1 MVKERKKIS
10 YFMTGYGLDYRCS
23 IPDRDRDFSLH
34 HHTRLAFEPTQW
46 VPGTIR
52 RGKPGG
58 A

>member
-1 MVKERKKIS
+1 
-10 YFMTGYGLDYRCS
+10 MTGYGLDYRCS